1 MKITLGRQFWRSDV
15 KKAIWQRLTPLS
27 QAVMIDT
34 LFPSLSEMII
44 EELIIGERLFEC
56 LDITANQIMHYKLK
70 NYIHAITEVLL
81 IHDDPVKIEQMK
93 EFVDEYSIY
102 SRAVKLG
109 SWKIAKKYELVFPRC
124 SDVVYLKGALH
135 VGDVEMIKK
144 HIKFAGLCDYESISN
159 FDSLKHIAH
168 IFKLNLNF
176 FVARARTIDDAKYI
190 LQLYESGY
198 FTLRNVD
205 AEFCRTLDVYNT
217 LQHIVI
223 FRRSRI
229 TVYGNVPLAKYYLST
244 GQLNITN
251 TWNDASATKNFEMLR
266 LLKDY
271 HVDVSQL
278 IRDAILINSMRLLRF
293 GLSLGAEIDESMFEI
308 CLLEQRYYM
317 HKFLKGLKK

>member
-1 MKITLGRQFWRSDV
+1 MGRQFWRSDV
-15 KKAIWQRLTPLS
+15 KKAIWQRLTPFS
-27 QAVMIDT
+27 RAVMMDT
-34 LFPSLSEMII
+34 LFPNLSEMII

-56 LDITANQIMHYKLK
+56 PEITVNQIIHYKLK
-70 NYIHAITEVLL
+70 KHIYAITEVLL

-124 SDVVYLKGALH
+124 SGVAYLKGALH

-144 HIKFAGLCDYESISN
+144 HIEFAGLCDYESISN
-159 FDSLKHIAH
+159 FDSLKHIVH

-190 LQLYESGY
+190 LQLYDSGY

-244 GQLNITN
+244 GQLNITD

-278 IRDAILINSMRLLRF
+278 IRDAILMNSMRLLRF
-293 GLSLGAEIDESMFEI
+293 GLSLGAEIDETLLDV